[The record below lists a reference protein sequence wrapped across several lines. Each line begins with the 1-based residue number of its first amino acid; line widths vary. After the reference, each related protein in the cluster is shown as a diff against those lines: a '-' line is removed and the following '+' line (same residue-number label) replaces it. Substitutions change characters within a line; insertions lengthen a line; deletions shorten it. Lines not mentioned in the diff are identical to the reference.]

1 MSSQQIDDACRQAC
15 EQIGVDYQPVAADG
29 VWHVANLSDDH
40 KGKNDA
46 RIKLFPD
53 RQGGIVWNHKS
64 GERQTFFINRIQQ
77 GETLSHEERAR
88 IEGEKRRREA
98 ELLQRHNKAAKRA
111 KSLWDNASPAPASHP
126 YLVRKHVKPHWLRVA
141 TWERLILQEN
151 RKHTKL
157 VIENALLVPLY
168 NASGAIR
175 SLQAIFPA
183 KSPELDRDKDM
194 LAGGGLAGLFWWIG
208 AKSET
213 VLICE
218 GFATG
223 ATLHEETG
231 HRVYIAFTTNNLLAV
246 GQLLRD
252 KLPDAKLVFCADNDT
267 QTTGNPGLTKAT
279 EAAQAVG
286 GLLAVPPVAGDFND
300 WAVSLRGGNHEHAA

>member
-1 MSSQQIDDACRQAC
+1 MNIQHLEDACRQAC

-64 GERQTFFINRIQQ
+64 GERQTFFINRMQQ
-77 GETLSHEERAR
+77 GSLSPEERAR

-98 ELLQRHNKAAKRA
+98 GLLQRQNKAAKRA

-151 RKHTKL
+151 RKPAKL

-183 KSPELDRDKDM
+183 RSPELDRDKDM
-194 LAGGGLAGLFWWIG
+194 LSGGGLAGLFWWLG
-208 AKSET
+208 AKSDT
-213 VLICE
+213 VLIAE
-218 GFATG
+218 GFATA

-231 HRVYIAFTTNNLLAV
+231 HRVYIAFTANNLLAV
-246 GQLLRD
+246 GRLLRE
-252 KLPDAKLVFCADNDT
+252 KLPDAELVFCADNDT
-267 QTTGNPGLTKAT
+267 KTLGNPGLTKAT
-279 EAAQAVG
+279 EAAQAVNG
-286 GLLAVPPVAGDFND
+286 SVAVPPIHGDFND
-300 WAVSLRGGNHEHAA
+300 YAVFLKELGNG